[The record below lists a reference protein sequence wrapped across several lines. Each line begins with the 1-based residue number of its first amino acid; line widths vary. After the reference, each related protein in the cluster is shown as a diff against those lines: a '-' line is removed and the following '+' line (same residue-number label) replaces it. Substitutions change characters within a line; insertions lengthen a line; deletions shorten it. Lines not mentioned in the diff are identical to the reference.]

1 MTTTK
6 PATKPIA
13 PEFNYT
19 ETELYVMNLL
29 EMAEKANKEAHDA
42 LDMLLEEI
50 DSATKERKRFRK
62 KIEENI
68 EKLKEMNQDFEN
80 MYRFVNLLETPNDA
94 K

>member
-6 PATKPIA
+6 PAIKPIA

>member
-6 PATKPIA
+6 PTTKPIA

-50 DSATKERKRFRK
+50 DSATKERRRFRK

-80 MYRFVNLLETPNDA
+80 MYRFVNLLETPNGA

>member
-1 MTTTK
+1 MTT
-6 PATKPIA
+6 TKPIA

-50 DSATKERKRFRK
+50 DTATKERRRFRK

-80 MYRFVNLLETPNDA
+80 MYRFVNLLETPNGA